1 MGRFIAQDTNGPLF
15 QSMGNMAHP
24 HGLCERGEWEREERG
39 RGKGEEGRER
49 KEGKRGGMRLLY
61 SASTY
66 LQILH
71 PILLQWPQRVE
82 LG

>member
-1 MGRFIAQDTNGPLF
+1 MERFTAQDTNGPLF
-15 QSMGNMAHP
+15 HSTGNMAHP
-24 HGLCERGEWEREERG
+24 HRLCEREERE
-39 RGKGEEGRER
+39 REEGRGE
-49 KEGKRGGMRLLY
+49 KEKRGGTTDMRFLC

-82 LG
+82 LW